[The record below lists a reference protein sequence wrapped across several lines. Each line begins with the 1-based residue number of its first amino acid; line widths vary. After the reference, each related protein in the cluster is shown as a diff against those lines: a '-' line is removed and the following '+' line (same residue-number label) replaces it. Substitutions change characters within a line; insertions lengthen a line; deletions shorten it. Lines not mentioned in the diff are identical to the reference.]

1 MKGCVMKKDEMIEE
15 TKKQLVKFQKE
26 IDEIKEASSHLS
38 EEAKKQFEIGA
49 KELESLYKDADEKL
63 GALSNKA
70 EENYKDVKDFVELT
84 NKALKHSFNYFM
96 SHYRKK

>member
-1 MKGCVMKKDEMIEE
+1 MKKDEIVTEA
-15 TKKQLVKFQKE
+15 KKQLVKFQKE

-38 EEAKKQFEIGA
+38 EEAKKQFDIGA
-49 KELESLYKDADEKL
+49 KELESLYKDANEKFDT
-63 GALSNKA
+63 LSSKA
-70 EENYKDVKDFVELT
+70 EENYKEIKDFVELT